1 LLLPY
6 LNKFT
11 SVGYLFGFHSLRPS
25 KARKQKVM
33 NKRQKVKLHEV
44 KNRNYSSF
52 YCMYV

>member
-1 LLLPY
+1 
-6 LNKFT
+6 LNKFIA
-11 SVGYLFGFHSLRPS
+11 VGYLFRFNSVRPS

-33 NKRQKVKLHEV
+33 HKKEKVKLHEV